1 MTTHKFPITDLRI
14 LIYISIQ
21 RICLSKACVHNFY
34 YIHRFISA
42 NLGTMQSYKKYQN
55 YVSIQS
61 SNPYFLLSNS
71 NSEFLIYMILYII
84 QEYYFKKNIRFSLKN
99 RETGLVNGDVA
110 ISKYHICILS
120 TTIDHRYIFQRL
132 GIIET
137 NSIANFQVNRMR
149 KNQHGTIH
157 FK

>member
-1 MTTHKFPITDLRI
+1 MELVT
-14 LIYISIQ
+14 
-21 RICLSKACVHNFY
+21 
-34 YIHRFISA
+34 
-42 NLGTMQSYKKYQN
+42 
-55 YVSIQS
+55 
-61 SNPYFLLSNS
+61 
-71 NSEFLIYMILYII
+71 E
-84 QEYYFKKNIRFSLKN
+84 EYYFKKNIRFSLKN
-99 RETGLVNGDVA
+99 RETVLVNGDVA